1 MIAKRDIHVA
11 PIEHFLVI
19 QSLRRE
25 NIIMKD
31 IFDHTKYLK
40 IFVIPDQHFYQQANI
55 IDTKNLYVIFNLE
68 PFINFTGF

>member
-1 MIAKRDIHVA
+1 
-11 PIEHFLVI
+11 
-19 QSLRRE
+19 
-25 NIIMKD
+25 MKD
-31 IFDHTKYLK
+31 IVDHTKYLK

>member
-1 MIAKRDIHVA
+1 MRVD
-11 PIEHFLVI
+11 PIENFLVI
-19 QSLRRE
+19 QSLRRK

-40 IFVIPDQHFYQQANI
+40 IFVIPDQYFYQQANI
-55 IDTKNLYVIFNLE
+55 INTKNLYVIFNLE